1 MALLSVV
8 RIVLYCFLWVFSVV
22 LLGLT
27 AARIHY
33 TENLSPDDPLNG
45 GVHFHDPIIAEL
57 LATSILVILW
67 STFASVFC
75 LQVFLY
81 VARANPIL
89 SVHAIYMRC
98 DRLVIH
104 TFAVEAI
111 ALSMLF
117 VMWLVGTA
125 IATSMWGN
133 LGWCHQYSPCRLLSA
148 LVGIAW
154 TGWVF
159 LLFLLGASLVHAF
172 VNQAW
177 TQPIHGHLYPRDS
190 FVAPQTSEY
199 GGSRL

>member
-67 STFASVFC
+67 STFA
-75 LQVFLY
+75 
-81 VARANPIL
+81 
-89 SVHAIYMRC
+89 VHAIYMRC

>member
-1 MALLSVV
+1 MAFLSIV
-8 RIVLYCFLWVFSVV
+8 RLVLYCFFWIFAVV

-33 TENLSPDDPLNG
+33 TENLSPEDPLNG
-45 GVHFHDPIIAEL
+45 GHGFYDPVIAEL
-57 LATSILVILW
+57 LAASIFSMLW
-67 STFASVFC
+67 STFA
-75 LQVFLY
+75 
-81 VARANPIL
+81 I
-89 SVHAIYMRC
+89 HAIYMRC

-117 VMWLVGTA
+117 MMWLVGTA
-125 IATSMWGN
+125 IATTMWGN

-159 LLFLLGASLVHAF
+159 VFFLLGACLVHTF
-172 VNQAW
+172 VNRAW
-177 TQPIHGHLYPRDS
+177 TEPIHGHLYPRDS
-190 FVAPQTSEY
+190 FVPAQTSEY
-199 GGSRL
+199 RENGL